1 MDKYFYDYQIFLLAS
16 NHCIGAG
23 DFSGGRLT
31 TRPNWPRKVHEM
43 KSTVE
48 PRQSGNCAK
57 CSVTNWSLVIWLGL
71 GVKRGF
77 YGYAKGIPDVKGDV

>member
-1 MDKYFYDYQIFLLAS
+1 MRRLIFLHICGQIFLRREALYHAP

-48 PRQSGNCAK
+48 TRQSGNCAK

-77 YGYAKGIPDVKGDV
+77 YGYA